1 MGILTPELLSMS
13 YLPAEAWSHSI
24 QAPPR
29 PAVQT
34 KAPQL
39 LSMDG
44 HRRRTEKIKCKWSDS
59 CHRSIQAVTK
69 AALEQQV

>member
-13 YLPAEAWSHSI
+13 YLPAAAWSHSI

-39 LSMDG
+39 LSLDG
-44 HRRRTEKIKCKWSDS
+44 HRRRTEKIKCK
-59 CHRSIQAVTK
+59 
-69 AALEQQV
+69 